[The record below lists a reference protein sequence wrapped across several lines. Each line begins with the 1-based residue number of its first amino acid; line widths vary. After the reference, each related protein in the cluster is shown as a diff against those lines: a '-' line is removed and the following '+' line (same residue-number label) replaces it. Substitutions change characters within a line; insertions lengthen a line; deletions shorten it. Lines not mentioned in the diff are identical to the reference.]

1 MSAQELAR
9 LLPLLAPL
17 LLIQLA
23 LIVAGLVD
31 LAKADRRTKG
41 PKWVWVAVI
50 LLFSVIGPLL
60 YFVVGRDET

>member
-9 LLPLLAPL
+9 LLPL
-17 LLIQLA
+17 
-23 LIVAGLVD
+23 